1 MSRNTDG
8 IFDEVW
14 ADSGDTAE
22 PPFDRD
28 EGWPIEYSQAGGSA
42 PARTTF
48 NLLFK
53 ELYALGV
60 DVNKFGCSMPWNA
73 LVSYDDDAIV
83 MGSDGDLYRSVTAS
97 NLNNDPT
104 TDDGSNWEGYSKPSP
119 TRATL
124 SSNTT
129 FTYNNKEKL
138 VLILDPNAA
147 DRNVNP
153 SGAFPDGFEVVVI
166 NIGSAYNLVFDSTG
180 LAESVTPGDR
190 QSFYYLETED
200 EWR

>member
-1 MSRNTDG
+1 MARNTDG

-22 PPFDRD
+22 PSFDRD
-28 EGWPIEYSQAGGSA
+28 EGWPLEYSQAGGSA

-60 DVNKFGCSMPWNA
+60 DVNKYGGALPWA
-73 LVSYDDDAIV
+73 ATVSYDIDAIV
-83 MGSDGDLYRSVTAS
+83 VGSDNNIYRGVTSS

-104 TDDGSNWEGYSKPSP
+104 SDDGTNWAGITKPAP

-129 FTYNNKEKL
+129 FTKNGKEKL
-138 VLILDPNAA
+138 ILILDPNGS

-153 SGAFPDGFEVVVI
+153 SGSFPDGFEVVVI
-166 NIGSAYNLVFDSTG
+166 NIGGSDNLVFDSTG

-190 QSFYYLETED
+190 QSFIYLETED